1 MQTTDLLFG
10 IYTQRELLLAG
21 RCVLAV
27 TAWCFESLKAEEKE
41 GELTKELR
49 DEHSYYLTAMSD
61 LRRAHDEKV
70 RRLTMVH
77 EADIEKERSE
87 SWKEGVRMGAEAT
100 KRKRDK
106 AGGFA

>member
-1 MQTTDLLFG
+1 
-10 IYTQRELLLAG
+10 
-21 RCVLAV
+21 
-27 TAWCFESLKAEEKE
+27 
-41 GELTKELR
+41 
-49 DEHSYYLTAMSD
+49 
-61 LRRAHDEKV
+61 
-70 RRLTMVH
+70 MVH